1 MAFGINDKEVEVAQ
15 APTTGFG
22 VNDVVVQKT
31 TATVEKPPEDLT
43 KAAFGIAPR
52 QRAGALQERAAN
64 IRKEEAEK
72 IPFDALWKD
81 DKNFKTI
88 QDYAAAR
95 FGKEGVPLAN
105 ESKQDFVNRF
115 ATHMRM
121 LDTGNEWN
129 SVGELQYLNNAKRED
144 ILKAGA
150 AYDLFKN
157 TAGVFDEQNRG
168 QKGIRPVMD
177 VLSSIISSPS
187 TALTLGTGK
196 IVSSGLTKLAAEKG
210 TKAALTSAKGFGMA
224 AATPAVGGVTT
235 AAQDVTAQK
244 IELNVTQAEFDQ
256 AMSAIGVNKLYE
268 LDLATDQ
275 LGDYSEVALRT
286 QLIRVIREFKPYLTI
301 TFDPD
306 SYLYEDNEDHKLVAK
321 AMAEANWA
329 AGFDKHPNSGDKQ
342 LPPHLPVAR
351 WYFGRQVAKPTH
363 YFDVTKHLGKAISAA
378 KLHKTMLNN
387 MARQLELK
395 LQSMEDDS
403 NIKLDLSDQLDKFA
417 TKIMKNRRINQ
428 VKSVEYAE
436 IFRVID
442 DSKLILKLANTRER

>member
-121 LDTGNEWN
+121 LDTGNELN
-129 SVGELQYLNNAKRED
+129 SVGELQYLNNAKQED

-168 QKGIRPVMD
+168 DR
-177 VLSSIISSPS
+177 
-187 TALTLGTGK
+187 
-196 IVSSGLTKLAAEKG
+196 
-210 TKAALTSAKGFGMA
+210 
-224 AATPAVGGVTT
+224 
-235 AAQDVTAQK
+235 
-244 IELNVTQAEFDQ
+244 
-256 AMSAIGVNKLYE
+256 
-268 LDLATDQ
+268 
-275 LGDYSEVALRT
+275 
-286 QLIRVIREFKPYLTI
+286 
-301 TFDPD
+301 
-306 SYLYEDNEDHKLVAK
+306 
-321 AMAEANWA
+321 
-329 AGFDKHPNSGDKQ
+329 
-342 LPPHLPVAR
+342 
-351 WYFGRQVAKPTH
+351 
-363 YFDVTKHLGKAISAA
+363 
-378 KLHKTMLNN
+378 
-387 MARQLELK
+387 
-395 LQSMEDDS
+395 
-403 NIKLDLSDQLDKFA
+403 
-417 TKIMKNRRINQ
+417 
-428 VKSVEYAE
+428 KSV
-436 IFRVID
+436 V
-442 DSKLILKLANTRER
+442 